1 MMAALLS
8 VDGLCKTYRTRGRET
23 CAVREVSFTL
33 DRGETL
39 GLAGP
44 SGCGKSTLARLIMR
58 LIEPDAGG
66 VVFQGENWLTLSGG
80 RLRHARRHMQMVFQ
94 DTHAAFNPRSTVATV
109 IGEPLRIHNI
119 VAPKVRAAE
128 VARLLDRVGLPADFA
143 TRPVLELSGGQRQ
156 RVAIARALGTRPSL
170 IVMDEAVSAL
180 DISIRAQILS
190 LLVSLQRETGLAC
203 LFVSHD
209 IAVIRAVCHR
219 VAIMEAGQIVE
230 YGETKRIVSNPQSQ
244 TARRLVGAV
253 PTLQRDK
260 DHDHAQP

>member
-1 MMAALLS
+1 MMAPLLS
-8 VDGLCKTYRTRGRET
+8 VDGICKTYRDRKRET
-23 CAVREVSFTL
+23 HAVRDVSFTL
-33 DRGETL
+33 EQGETL

-58 LIEPDAGG
+58 LIEPDAGS
-66 VVFQGENWLTLSGG
+66 VTFRGESWLALSGSS
-80 RLRHARRHMQMVFQ
+80 LRHARRHMQMVFQ

-109 IGEPLRIHNI
+109 IGEPLRIHEI
-119 VAPKVRAAE
+119 VSAKARTAE
-128 VARLLDRVGLPADFA
+128 VARLLERVGLPADVA
-143 TRPVLELSGGQRQ
+143 ARPVLELSGGQRQ
-156 RVAIARALGTRPSL
+156 RVAIARALATRPSL

-180 DISIRAQILS
+180 DVSVRAQILS

-230 YGETKRIVSNPQSQ
+230 YGETQRIVSNPQSQ

-253 PTLQRDK
+253 PALLLDK
-260 DHDHAQP
+260 DPNHAQP